1 MAEEKNSIFRK
12 KAIDRISSPEEM
24 DDYLQVTG
32 PSTWIVLIAII
43 FLILG
48 FIVWGIFGKLDTTMN
63 VAVVSDKDSVECLIP
78 YEELEGIV
86 ASGATDSN
94 TVKDGL
100 AGTNEEKM
108 YLEINDK
115 EYEFIY
121 EGKAPD
127 MVTKDTDDSICMAGN
142 LDVGAVVQPMTVK
155 ANLKQGV
162 YVGKIVVETVSPI
175 HFILN

>member
-12 KAIDRISSPEEM
+12 KALDRISSPEEM

-48 FIVWGIFGKLDTTMN
+48 FLVWGIFGKLDTTMN

-78 YEELEGIV
+78 YEQLDKVVGSED
-86 ASGATDSN
+86 ASKGD
-94 TVKDGL
+94 KD
-100 AGTNEEKM
+100 KM
-108 YLEINDK
+108 TLEINDR
-115 EYEFIY
+115 EYEFVY
-121 EGKAPD
+121 EGKAPN
-127 MVTKDTDDSICMAGN
+127 VITGDTDDSICMAGE
-142 LDVGAVVQPMTVK
+142 LAEGDIVQPMTVK
-155 ANLKQGV
+155 GDFKRGV

-175 HFILN
+175 HFVMN